1 MIGFDGFRDS
11 LEAPFYR
18 AGASSP
24 GETWAEAARRV
35 NLVIESATAAARH
48 RSVEMTVEHIC
59 RWHRGIFLTT
69 FKSDA
74 GRVREDYEH
83 ARFGIPIE
91 IDGELIRS
99 AMRGVLP
106 KSAILTRLHAA
117 CETFNA
123 RRASLERGGQA
134 PSAVEGVAPA
144 ADLYA
149 EILEIHPF
157 VDGNLRAAY
166 VALQVGLVSL
176 GLPTVRFGRVI
187 ARHDECLGLAI
198 RQDAE
203 RTSAPLTELIV
214 KLMDDDSPAAS
225 GATLRKMTIRYRDLD
240 LPPGRCIADG
250 TGIRAWDES
259 SSKELA
265 FDAMILSQGAK
276 RAQEMQDAQDAAE
289 AKTKAIAAST

>member
-1 MIGFDGFRDS
+1 MIGFEGFRDS

-24 GETWAEAARRV
+24 DETWAEAARRV

-48 RSVEMTVEHIC
+48 RSLEMTVEHIR

-69 FKSDA
+69 FESYA
-74 GRVREDYEH
+74 GRVREDYED

-91 IDGELIRS
+91 IDGELTGS

-106 KSAILTRLHAA
+106 KSAILARLHDA
-117 CETFNA
+117 CEMFNA
-123 RRASLERGGQA
+123 RRASLQRRGQA
-134 PSAVEGVAPA
+134 PNAIEGAEPV
-144 ADLYA
+144 ADLYV

-187 ARHDECLGLAI
+187 ARHDECLGWAM

-203 RTSAPLTELIV
+203 RTSAPLTELILE
-214 KLMDDDSPAAS
+214 LM
-225 GATLRKMTIRYRDLD
+225 
-240 LPPGRCIADG
+240 
-250 TGIRAWDES
+250 
-259 SSKELA
+259 
-265 FDAMILSQGAK
+265 Q
-276 RAQEMQDAQDAAE
+276 
-289 AKTKAIAAST
+289 